1 VPAVNSDIIRIMR
14 KIHRWGG
21 LLLAAFIIFYCVT
34 GILLNHRKYFDYF
47 FTRNETVYEVPVSD
61 IHSITAFVD
70 YYKEQ
75 IGRSD
80 DPAVIRIREGR
91 TVEFLYGSH
100 GKTTYVINPQEG
112 LMKKIEKS
120 PHQPLFWLNNLHKAF
135 QTGTS
140 WLLLTDTV
148 SVIIIVATI
157 TGLIVLKYRLLD
169 FIMVFGGVLI
179 FMIGA
184 LLSK

>member
-1 VPAVNSDIIRIMR
+1 MR

-21 LLLAAFIIFYCVT
+21 LLLAAFVIFYCFT
-34 GILLNHRKYFDYF
+34 GILLNHRKFFGYFVS
-47 FTRNETVYEVPVSD
+47 REETLYEVPVSD
-61 IHSITAFVD
+61 IEQMTSFID
-70 YYKEQ
+70 YYKRQ
-75 IGRSD
+75 IGRTD
-80 DPAVIRIREGR
+80 DPTVIRIREGR

-100 GKTTYVINPQEG
+100 GKTTYVINPDEG

-120 PHQPLFWLNNLHKAF
+120 PQQPLYWLNNLHKAF

-140 WLLLTDTV
+140 WVLLTDMV

-157 TGLIVLKYRLLD
+157 TGLVVLKYRLLD

-179 FMIGA
+179 LMVGA